1 MIIDDKDGSR
11 FTDYRKSG
19 NEGDMYYVFLLIARN
34 PNAVEQQVSTPY
46 WGFAVYRSPKGE
58 EVSKVFCEVF
68 MIQWHIR
75 FMKKCRYNDVELI

>member
-34 PNAVEQQVSTPY
+34 PNAVE
-46 WGFAVYRSPKGE
+46 
-58 EVSKVFCEVF
+58 
-68 MIQWHIR
+68 
-75 FMKKCRYNDVELI
+75 